1 MLSTAEFVKTN
12 FCRRNGGTALER
24 SFEEVLV
31 EQCATTLAGMK
42 PASLFRYQGAGKR
55 QSREAAAR
63 WARELA
69 PHGITVRVLKYCPQ
83 TGACLIYLYRAGWL
97 RSILTEP
104 SIRAFLA
111 GQGYQADQDCQSLLR
126 QLSRRLCLE
135 REFPHEIGVFLGY
148 PLEDVVGFIENQGR
162 NYTCCGYWKAYG
174 DPEAARRRFDRYRRC
189 TAVWKERF
197 RRGAAITQL
206 IAA

>member
-1 MLSTAEFVKTN
+1 MV
-12 FCRRNGGTALER
+12 R
-24 SFEEVLV
+24 SFESVLV
-31 EQCATTLAGMK
+31 EQCATTLAGLK
-42 PASLFRYQGAGKR
+42 PASLFRYQGADKR
-55 QSREAAAR
+55 QPRMAVAY
-63 WARELA
+63 WAKRLA
-69 PHGITVRVLKYCPQ
+69 PYGITLRVLKHCPQ

-104 SIRAFLA
+104 SNRAFLA
-111 GQGYQADQDCQSLLR
+111 RRGYQTDQDCLSLLR

-148 PLEDVVGFIENQGR
+148 PLEDVVGFIANRGR

-174 DPEAARRRFDRYRRC
+174 DPAAAQRRFDQYRRC
-189 TAVWKERF
+189 TAVCKERF
-197 RRGAAITQL
+197 RRGTVITQL

>member
-1 MLSTAEFVKTN
+1 M
-12 FCRRNGGTALER
+12 ER
-24 SFEEVLV
+24 SFETVLV
-31 EQCATTLAGMK
+31 EQCAPTLAGIK
-42 PASLFRYQGAGKR
+42 PASLFRWQGADRR

-69 PHGITVRVLKYCPQ
+69 PYGITIRVLKCCPQ

-104 SIRAFLA
+104 SIRAFLERT
-111 GQGYQADQDCQSLLR
+111 GYEADQDCQGLLR
-126 QLSRRLCLE
+126 QLSARLCLE
-135 REFPHEIGVFLGY
+135 RDFPHEIGVFLGY
-148 PLEDVVGFIENQGR
+148 PLEDVVGFIANRGR
-162 NYTCCGYWKAYG
+162 NYTCCGCWKAYG

-189 TAVWKERF
+189 TAICCERF
-197 RRGAAITQL
+197 RRGVQITRL